1 MEDGE
6 VEVMRMEARMLRIEH
21 ELLELEAEIRGKEAA
36 AQGAE
41 GEAQVAGC
49 QEGWRNAKERTRVPA
64 YATRGGGEGSR
75 KSSTRSIRAKDVLE
89 EREQQMHHW
98 QNEGVS
104 TNLSYAPERP
114 FTYFSSSAT
123 RPKTASPFASTAS
136 SFTKPMSTSSSF
148 ASASSLPAEPT
159 PTSSSFT
166 SASLTA
172 NSSSTVPNGAYNTD
186 R

>member
-6 VEVMRMEARMLRIEH
+6 VEVTRMEARMLRIEH
-21 ELLELEAEIRGKEAA
+21 ELLELDAEIRGKEAA

-49 QEGWRNAKERTRVPA
+49 QEGWRNAKERMRVPA
-64 YATRGGGEGSR
+64 YATRGGEGSR
-75 KSSTRSIRAKDVLE
+75 KSSTRSVRAKDVLE

-104 TNLSYAPERP
+104 ANRRMLQSGHLHILVRLLRGRSQPSHLPRP
-114 FTYFSSSAT
+114 LPPSPNRCQLLPPLRHCQPSLRLRPHRSSP
-123 RPKTASPFASTAS
+123 R
-136 SFTKPMSTSSSF
+136 
-148 ASASSLPAEPT
+148 
-159 PTSSSFT
+159 
-166 SASLTA
+166 
-172 NSSSTVPNGAYNTD
+172 